1 MKKVIIGLAVA
12 VFFALAI
19 VGFANQPQRVTKK
32 IKNEEYHEI
41 MERDLKYDYP
51 ETPTDVVKAF
61 GRIQELIYSYK
72 FEGKEEGRLEELI
85 RQQLILFDDELI
97 ETNGGEDKIIISTM
111 SSAKEFLD
119 LKKKIIDVKYQTSGE
134 QILSD
139 DGDLYK
145 FVNVIF
151 YINAGGGEDVYR
163 KYALRRD
170 EDKRWK
176 IFTYQDIEPFSIK

>member
-1 MKKVIIGLAVA
+1 
-12 VFFALAI
+12 
-19 VGFANQPQRVTKK
+19 
-32 IKNEEYHEI
+32 
-41 MERDLKYDYP
+41 
-51 ETPTDVVKAF
+51 
-61 GRIQELIYSYK
+61 
-72 FEGKEEGRLEELI
+72 
-85 RQQLILFDDELI
+85 
-97 ETNGGEDKIIISTM
+97 M